1 MHQASPD
8 SSTARLPLSGTPAQ
22 NSRSRMSRCDW
33 TSRPASLILSS
44 WAPRICLRFSISWFM
59 RSSIKRTELTLTSPR
74 SKRSSA
80 KRIARCSASCTIT
93 DSSGLAFAAWQLRHL
108 LLERTGCGHSA
119 LPGANVP
126 KTRQRAENPVDLFFA
141 GRGMAT
147 ASVALSRTESCTERR
162 ERANSAVSRY
172 ARNAWSYCGRL
183 RSARPRSRTLTA
195 FGALRSGNQFEQLLG
210 VVQPLSEFLLVGAA
224 KRCGGDLRGNARIF
238 MARIGG
244 HEINLIDVDALCAS
258 KGSFQLK
265 RKLRWFG
272 LAGGKSAHE

>member
-1 MHQASPD
+1 MFGELHDHRFVGLGVRGLRRQA
-8 SSTARLPLSGTPAQ
+8 
-22 NSRSRMSRCDW
+22 CE
-33 TSRPASLILSS
+33 
-44 WAPRICLRFSISWFM
+44 CLFQQVLR
-59 RSSIKRTELTLTSPR
+59 
-74 SKRSSA
+74 
-80 KRIARCSASCTIT
+80 
-93 DSSGLAFAAWQLRHL
+93 AAWQLRHL

-195 FGALRSGNQFEQLLG
+195 FGALRS
-210 VVQPLSEFLLVGAA
+210 
-224 KRCGGDLRGNARIF
+224 
-238 MARIGG
+238 
-244 HEINLIDVDALCAS
+244 
-258 KGSFQLK
+258 
-265 RKLRWFG
+265 
-272 LAGGKSAHE
+272 